1 MDVNITTDV
10 KGYGAPA
17 VSNVEIEDGQKPQ
30 VKPVTGAT
38 DSVSVRLNDEA
49 LHGKQ
54 KSGSEGKELS
64 REDLEEAID
73 DIQSRMDSIGSR
85 LNFGL
90 SQHEKVDG
98 VVIQITDKTNGE
110 LVKQFPS
117 EEVLQLQE
125 KLNDLI
131 GLLFD
136 KQV

>member
-1 MDVNITTDV
+1 MDVNITTEV

-17 VSNVEIEDGQKPQ
+17 VSNVEIDDGQKPQ
-30 VKPVTGAT
+30 VEPVAKTA
-38 DSVSVRLNDEA
+38 DSVSVRLDDEA
-49 LHGKQ
+49 LHGNQKQ
-54 KSGSEGKELS
+54 GAEGKELS
-64 REDLEEAID
+64 PEDLEEAIGE
-73 DIQSRMDSIGSR
+73 IQFRMDSIGSK

-90 SQHEKVDG
+90 HQHEKVDG
-98 VVIQITDKTNGE
+98 VVIQITDKTNGD
-110 LVKQFPS
+110 LIKQFPS

>member
-1 MDVNITTDV
+1 MDVNVTTDV
-10 KGYGAPA
+10 KGYGVPA
-17 VSNVEIEDGQKPQ
+17 VSSMEIEDAQKPQ
-30 VKPVTGAT
+30 VKPVAKAA

-54 KSGSEGKELS
+54 KPGAESKEFS
-64 REDLEEAID
+64 REDLEAAVE
-73 DIQSRMDSIGSR
+73 DIQDRMDSIGSR

-90 SQHEKVDG
+90 SQYENTDDI
-98 VVIQITDKTNGE
+98 VIQITDKTNGE

-117 EEVLQLQE
+117 ESVLKLRE
-125 KLNDLI
+125 KLNDLV

>member
-1 MDVNITTDV
+1 MDVNVTTDV
-10 KGYGAPA
+10 KGYGVPA
-17 VSNVEIEDGQKPQ
+17 VSSMEIEDAKKPQ
-30 VKPVTGAT
+30 VVPVPKAA

-54 KSGSEGKELS
+54 KPGAEGKEFS
-64 REDLEEAID
+64 REDLEEAVD
-73 DIQSRMDSIGSR
+73 DIQNRMDSIGSK

-90 SQHEKVDG
+90 SQHKKTNDII
-98 VVIQITDKTNGE
+98 IQITDRTNGE

-117 EEVLQLQE
+117 EAVLQLQE
-125 KLNDLI
+125 KLKDLV